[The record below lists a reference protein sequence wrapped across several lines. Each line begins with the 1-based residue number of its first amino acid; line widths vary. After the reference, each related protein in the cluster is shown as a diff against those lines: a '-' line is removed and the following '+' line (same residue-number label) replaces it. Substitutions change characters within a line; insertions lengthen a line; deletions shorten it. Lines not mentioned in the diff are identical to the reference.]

1 MAQGWLKIGKKRH
14 YVGTD
19 GRSLCGQCG
28 QIGKD
33 DLLERDSIYDWA
45 RNDNCVICRVLL
57 AEKKA
62 EQKLKRGQRERKA
75 QE

>member
-1 MAQGWLKIGKKRH
+1 MAQGWLNIDGKRH
-14 YVGTD
+14 FMRAD

-33 DLLERDSIYDWA
+33 DLIERDSIYDWT
-45 RNDNCVICRVLL
+45 RDDNCAICRVLL

-62 EQKLKRGQRERKA
+62 EQKLKRGQRERK
-75 QE
+75 E